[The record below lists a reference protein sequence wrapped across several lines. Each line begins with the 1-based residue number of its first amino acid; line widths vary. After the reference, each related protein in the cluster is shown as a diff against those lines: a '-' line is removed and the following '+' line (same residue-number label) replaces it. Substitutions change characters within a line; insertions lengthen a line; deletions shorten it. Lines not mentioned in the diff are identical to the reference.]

1 MLSIIK
7 QQKEKNTRE
16 QIKNKKD
23 CMVQIVI
30 EIFLKKN
37 KDLKK
42 GTHPTFGHS
51 VANIFFVFFDD
62 IKYFS

>member
-1 MLSIIK
+1 
-7 QQKEKNTRE
+7 
-16 QIKNKKD
+16 
-23 CMVQIVI
+23 MVQIVI

-51 VANIFFVFFDD
+51 VANIFFIFFDD